1 MKVLGITGGVGSGK
15 SMVVD
20 YITRTFRVRA
30 IQADLVAHALM
41 EPGGDCYERIAAYF
55 GKEILKSDLTIDRKK
70 LGAVVFA
77 DREKLKKLNSLVHPR
92 VKEFIAA
99 EIRKERYA
107 GKTSLLVIEA
117 ALLIEDHY
125 EVFCDEIWYVYAKK
139 EVRQRRLVSMRGYS
153 KEKVEQIMKNQLSD
167 EEYRKYCH
175 FIVDNSSDIVENTFK
190 QIDKGLVEH
199 GLL

>member
-55 GKEILKSDLTIDRKK
+55 GKEILRSDLTIDRKK

-77 DREKLKKLNSLVHPR
+77 DREKLKKLNSLVHPG

-99 EIRKERYA
+99 EIRKERDA
-107 GKTSLLVIEA
+107 GKKSLLVIEA

-125 EVFCDEIWYVYAKK
+125 EVFCDEIWYVYAQK
-139 EVRQRRLVSMRGYS
+139 EVRRRRLVSMRGYS
-153 KEKVEQIMKNQLSD
+153 KEKVEQIMKNQLPD
-167 EEYRKYCH
+167 EEYRKHCH

>member
-99 EIRKERYA
+99 EIRKERDA

-125 EVFCDEIWYVYAKK
+125 EVFCDEIWYVYAQK
-139 EVRQRRLVSMRGYS
+139 EVRRRRLVSMRGYS